1 MRIILRSRDR
11 RSSIELRLLFVF
23 RRYIFALERCKT
35 RRNKPDLAVPGS
47 LEKIVYGNN

>member
-11 RSSIELRLLFVF
+11 RGSVELRLLFVF
-23 RRYIFALERCKT
+23 HCYIFAFKRCKT